1 MFIAQNSKIDLVLL
15 ATDIK
20 RWGRELGFQHTGIA
34 GVDLSEA
41 ETHLLGW
48 LGRGR
53 HGEMQYMES
62 HGTRR
67 SRPQELQPGTLRV
80 ISARLDYL
88 PAQAADTATVLR
100 DPSLGFISRYALGRD
115 YHKVMRGRLQKL
127 AERIEAR
134 VGRFQYRAFSDSAP
148 VLEKALAEKAGL
160 GWIGKHTN
168 LIDKQT
174 GSWFFLGELY
184 TDLPLPVD
192 TPAENHCGTC
202 RACIDICPTR
212 AIVAPY
218 ELDARRC
225 ISYLT
230 IELRG
235 SIPEDLRPLIGN
247 RIYGCDDCQ
256 LVCPWNRFAQPT
268 GEPDFAPRHGLDS
281 PELIRLFSWTKEEF
295 LKYTEGSAIRRIGYE
310 CWLRNIAVALG
321 NAPTDE
327 TIVSALKARFE
338 HPSALVREHVRWALR
353 KHDTSY

>member
-1 MFIAQNSKIDLVLL
+1 MHIARNIKIDLPRL
-15 ATDIK
+15 AADIK
-20 RWGRELGFQHTGIA
+20 DWGQQLGFQKIGITDTEL
-34 GVDLSEA
+34 GEA
-41 ETHLLGW
+41 ETRLLNW
-48 LGRGR
+48 LDRGR
-53 HGEMQYMES
+53 HGEMNYMKS

-88 PAQAADTATVLR
+88 PGQAADTAAVLR
-100 DPSLGFISRYALGRD
+100 NPSLGFISRYALGRD

-134 VGRFQYRAFSDSAP
+134 AGRFQYRAFSDSAP

-202 RACIDICPTR
+202 RACIDVCPTQ

-235 SIPEDLRPLIGN
+235 SIPVGRRPLIGN

-268 GEPDFAPRHGLDS
+268 AEHDFALRNGLDA
-281 PELIRLFSWTKEEF
+281 PELIRLFLWTEEEF

-310 CWLRNIAVALG
+310 YWLRNIAVALG
-321 NAPTDE
+321 NAPTDKN
-327 TIVSALKARFE
+327 IVTALKARLE
-338 HPSALVREHVRWALR
+338 HPSELVREHVMWALT
-353 KHDTSY
+353 HHI